1 MPKVRK
7 VHRKKTFKVNI
18 NRKKLRNKLR
28 KLPAITC
35 PQVKEAWEKTRS
47 TKSNLTQMGLA
58 YDANASIKIPSTKSE
73 MLKKA
78 KLLAS
83 GALVTASVGPKK
95 KKRVAKKNSV
105 ALALEA
111 DANAPRER
119 MFRLPSGQVQ
129 FLTSMMDK
137 YGEDYQSMARDK
149 KNYYQLTWKQLRA
162 KINTFK
168 GIPEQYAEYLVN
180 KGEIVLDDD
189 TQSFKDTKRKLKI

>member
-1 MPKVRK
+1 
-7 VHRKKTFKVNI
+7 
-18 NRKKLRNKLR
+18 
-28 KLPAITC
+28 
-35 PQVKEAWEKTRS
+35 
-47 TKSNLTQMGLA
+47 MGLA

-78 KLLAS
+78 KRLAS
-83 GALVTASVGPKK
+83 GALVNSDSDGPAKK
-95 KKRVAKKNSV
+95 KGTAKKIQV

-111 DANAPRER
+111 DANEPRER
-119 MFRLPSGQVQ
+119 MFRLPNGQVQ
-129 FLTSMMDK
+129 FLTSMIDK

-149 KNYYQLTWKQLRA
+149 KNHYQLTWRQLRA